1 MSLTTVLSVS
11 LIPSKTRSYEDGVR
25 RLAERAR
32 QQKDAFQW
40 RAYQVA
46 AGQQGVLHFVS
57 QAQDFTE
64 LAKRD
69 VTPQA
74 LVLRLLG
81 EKEGAKLGEE
91 LAGCS
96 VASRYTIA
104 RERPDLSYG
113 PESTTPALPMSV
125 VTVLRARP
133 GHQDAAEEL
142 LRKISEA
149 IPKVDDPARI
159 VSYQTLIGDLRTY
172 WTVRPIRSLAD
183 LDQQLPPGELLT
195 KAFGVAEGGLI
206 SRSGTEALEQVERS
220 IMLLRP
226 DLSNAS

>member
-1 MSLTTVLSVS
+1 
-11 LIPSKTRSYEDGVR
+11 
-25 RLAERAR
+25 
-32 QQKDAFQW
+32 
-40 RAYQVA
+40 
-46 AGQQGVLHFVS
+46 
-57 QAQDFTE
+57 
-64 LAKRD
+64 
-69 VTPQA
+69 
-74 LVLRLLG
+74 
-81 EKEGAKLGEE
+81 
-91 LAGCS
+91 
-96 VASRYTIA
+96 
-104 RERPDLSYG
+104 
-113 PESTTPALPMSV
+113 MSV